1 MTTATMQEKNE
12 LDAFLT
18 QKGYVAI
25 PIRENISG
33 HLLIEVMV
41 NGQPGLFIL
50 DTGAGGTVIDSSKAG
65 ELNLVLQE
73 EDIHFTGAGAGGQGL
88 EVCPSEGNRIE
99 IGNFLIPDF
108 TLSVMSLEHVSQS
121 LIQIGAHEEVMG
133 VIGVDVLKPARAI
146 IDYSQMMLYLMNT
159 DTFETIS

>member
-1 MTTATMQEKNE
+1 MTIATMLEKNE

-50 DTGAGGTVIDSSKAG
+50 DTGAGGTVI
-65 ELNLVLQE
+65 
-73 EDIHFTGAGAGGQGL
+73 GALTA
-88 EVCPSEGNRIE
+88 
-99 IGNFLIPDF
+99 
-108 TLSVMSLEHVSQS
+108 
-121 LIQIGAHEEVMG
+121 
-133 VIGVDVLKPARAI
+133 
-146 IDYSQMMLYLMNT
+146 
-159 DTFETIS
+159 